1 MKFISCLLIYYGKVC
16 IIKRREV
23 KNMSE
28 VRMPTQ
34 KRSIEKR
41 DRIIKM
47 GFELMCNHGYYD
59 TNTVDIAKYA
69 NVSTGIIYQYF
80 NDKREI
86 FIEGAKQ
93 YSDEIMFPI
102 FMLIDEHEKLPDDL
116 RGFFKK
122 IIEINKKQHT
132 SSKRAHQEI
141 TALEHLDEEVGSIF
155 KNSEIAFS
163 DKLYHLFIHNG
174 FLEEGLKEKMHLIVN
189 WIDNLAHEEVYHK
202 HANLDYEVME
212 NIVIEA
218 ILNILK

>member
-1 MKFISCLLIYYGKVC
+1 
-16 IIKRREV
+16 
-23 KNMSE
+23 MSE
-28 VRMPTQ
+28 VRIPTQ

-47 GFELMCNHGYYD
+47 GFELMCNQGYYE

-116 RGFFKK
+116 RSFFKK

-141 TALEHLDEEVGSIF
+141 TAIEHLDEEVEAIF

-163 DKLYHLFIHNG
+163 DKLYHLFAHNG
-174 FLEEGLKEKMHLIVN
+174 FGKDGLKEKMHLIVN

-202 HANLDYEVME
+202 HTNLDYEVME
-212 NIVIEA
+212 DIVIEA

>member
-1 MKFISCLLIYYGKVC
+1 MIYYEKVC
-16 IIKRREV
+16 IIRKREV

-28 VRMPTQ
+28 VRVPTQ

-47 GFELMCNHGYYD
+47 GFELMCNQGYYD

-93 YSDEIMFPI
+93 YSDGIMFPI
-102 FMLIDEHEKLPDDL
+102 FMLIDDHEKLPDDL
-116 RGFFKK
+116 REFFKK
-122 IIEINKKQHT
+122 IMELNKKQHT

-141 TALEHLDEEVGSIF
+141 TALEHLDEDVGAIF

-163 DKLYHLFIHNG
+163 DKLYHLFVHNG
-174 FLEEGLKEKMHLIVN
+174 FDKDGLKEKMHLIVN

-212 NIVIEA
+212 DIVIET